1 MNGIFCQFLLW
12 AYVFSTP
19 SHDIVDKITSAIKA
33 GNSSELAQY
42 FGNTVDLSI
51 MGKEDLYSKN
61 QAEQIIKD
69 FFYKYPPKQYTPK
82 NHNSSVSAS
91 QYGIGTYHDQSGKV
105 FKVYFVIKKMGNQ
118 TLIQL
123 FSIEAEIH

>member
-1 MNGIFCQFLLW
+1 MNGMFLQFLMWVGL
-12 AYVFSTP
+12 FSMP
-19 SHDIVDKITSAIKA
+19 SLDIADKITHAIKA
-33 GNSSELAQY
+33 GNASELAQY
-42 FGNTVDLSI
+42 FGSTVDLSM

-61 QAEQIIKD
+61 QAEQIVKD
-69 FFYKYPPKQYTPK
+69 FFLKHPPKQYHPK
-82 NHNSSVSAS
+82 NQNASLSAS

-105 FKVYFVIKKMGNQ
+105 FKVYYVLKKMGNQ

>member
-1 MNGIFCQFLLW
+1 LW